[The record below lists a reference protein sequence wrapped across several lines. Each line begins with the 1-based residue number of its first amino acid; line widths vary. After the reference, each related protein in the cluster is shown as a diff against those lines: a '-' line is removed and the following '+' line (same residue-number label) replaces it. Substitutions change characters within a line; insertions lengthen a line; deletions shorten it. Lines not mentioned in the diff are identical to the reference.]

1 MSADSDFFLKK
12 TISRQ
17 ITPLACE
24 HFIIT
29 ATKPKFDDNNNPIQ
43 KHVKSKNGNL
53 LYHKNGDPVMSNV
66 VIGMNLCRASK
77 DAPVIPWTLKDV
89 LQDDNL
95 KKMKSLNVR
104 DFAIFITPQEQN
116 TNKIF
121 ILVDDTSEKV
131 IEVFGKPNNFLQ
143 TSPKSQQAIYTV
155 PYIHDRDLYNK
166 VFMYI
171 NLMYGDHKLLG
182 LRHPF
187 RLAGFS
193 NRKQKYMD
201 SDGKFP
207 FVKTISTTK
216 EFSPQLIAF
225 IDKCAAGNFPL
236 AEEIQRLKTQYKL
249 EDDQQYVEF
258 EDEDITATS
267 STPDPTPRPTPAPRP
282 GGTGIDH
289 RGEDF
294 STALR
299 AAWAGL
305 AGEDLENH
313 ISQNSQHI
321 IDPCGYD
328 MNFAAYIEKTAANA
342 LTAVSDAKA
351 NHTPNPPQQ
360 DTGHRHPGAKNF
372 LAKKQQF
379 IVQQRAEREKEKE
392 IACLQRDRDK
402 QRDRQH
408 M

>member
-12 TISRQ
+12 TITRQ
-17 ITPLACE
+17 ITPMACE

-29 ATKPKFDDNNNPIQ
+29 ATKPKFDDNNNPIM

-66 VIGMNLCRASK
+66 VIGMNLCRTSK

-193 NRKQKYMD
+193 NRKAKYMD
-201 SDGKFP
+201 ENGKFP
-207 FVKTISTTK
+207 FVKTISTCK

-225 IDKCAAGNFPL
+225 IDKCAAGDFPL
-236 AEEIQRLKTQYKL
+236 IDEIQRLKTQYSL

-258 EDEDITATS
+258 EEENTS
-267 STPDPTPRPTPAPRP
+267 PTPSTPTAPTPAPRP
-282 GGTGIDH
+282 AGTGIDH

-299 AAWAGL
+299 AAWQGIE
-305 AGEDLENH
+305 GEDLEKH
-313 ISQNSQHI
+313 ISENSQHI
-321 IDPCGYD
+321 VDPCGYD
-328 MNFAAYIEKTAANA
+328 MNFCAYIETTAANA
-342 LTAVSDAKA
+342 LSTVEKAKA
-351 NHTPNPPQQ
+351 DHQPRPVQP

-372 LAKKQQF
+372 LAKKQAF
-379 IVQQRAEREKEKE
+379 IMQQRAEREKEKE
-392 IACLQRDRDK
+392 IACLQRDRDT
-402 QRDRQH
+402 QRDRPR